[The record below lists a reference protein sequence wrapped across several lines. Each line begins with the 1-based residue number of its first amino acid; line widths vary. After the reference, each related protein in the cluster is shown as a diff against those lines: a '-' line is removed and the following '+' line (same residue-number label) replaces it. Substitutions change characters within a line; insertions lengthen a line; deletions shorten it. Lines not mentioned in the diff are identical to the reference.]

1 MLMLI
6 LLEESDTFHDA
17 NVRRRF
23 ALWLMPLLLWLLM
36 VLSTEDEEGDNEIP
50 DDDDP
55 DDDDDD
61 ETNVDRERIAI
72 MLRR

>member
-17 NVRRRF
+17 NVRRF